1 MDDEVLEAEVVFRHA
16 VEEAKNE
23 LILGRESAEKNQL
36 NRALGATVAVV
47 IVALLLSHIITT
59 PLENDIN
66 ENNSEGYPPIW
77 ERYLSDFTTDD
88 AHSFVLQN
96 GTLTGPDGASLW
108 SGTHNFVEFEYLS
121 MKVVPLLMEW

>member
-16 VEEAKNE
+16 VENAKNE
-23 LILGRESAEKNQL
+23 LKFDRERAEKNQL

-59 PLENDIN
+59 PLENEIN

-88 AHSFVLQN
+88 AHSFV
-96 GTLTGPDGASLW
+96 
-108 SGTHNFVEFEYLS
+108 
-121 MKVVPLLMEW
+121 